1 MVMLKIRGKLFLRTL
16 EARERAW
23 GWENG
28 AVTVLRQRRG
38 DMYVSDVMRI
48 IIAVSLGIL
57 LITALIFL
65 FKSQLTPGLSNA
77 VSKMFNYQN
86 GSLT

>member
-1 MVMLKIRGKLFLRTL
+1 MSKFAIRSFLKALGEKK
-16 EARERAW
+16 
-23 GWENG
+23 G
-28 AVTVLRQRRG
+28 AAKQAGCSSVAVLRQRRG
-38 DMYVSDVMRI
+38 DMYIPDVMRI

-65 FKSQLTPGLSNA
+65 FKSQLIPGLSNA
-77 VSKMFNYQN
+77 IDKLFNYQN

>member
-1 MVMLKIRGKLFLRTL
+1 MSKFRGKIFFRAL
-16 EARERAW
+16 EVRERARKW
-23 GWENG
+23 TDGSV
-28 AVTVLRQRRG
+28 AAVLRQRRG
-38 DMYVSDVMRI
+38 DMYVSDIMRI

-65 FKSQLTPGLSNA
+65 FQSQLIPGLSNA
-77 VSKMFNYQN
+77 INKLFNYQN

>member
-1 MVMLKIRGKLFLRTL
+1 MSKFESKLFLKTF
-16 EARERAW
+16 EEWERAW
-23 GWENG
+23 SWADGSMV
-28 AVTVLRQRRG
+28 AVLRQRRG

-65 FKSQLTPGLSNA
+65 FQSQLIPGLSNA
-77 VSKMFNYQN
+77 ISKLFNYQN